1 MGIFMMQVMG
11 LEGSQRRRNRHGLWN
26 ARDNHG
32 ELLERVLEV
41 GFIPYPCKKTK
52 TEVRYQYDFLP
63 WRTRFSWSPFR
74 RSYEGCCNGAL
85 FGWSYWTWSPFGTGN
100 GPWIESTL
108 TYFSDSP
115 IGSVTPC
122 PFNKGTT
129 SQPVTLSEVA
139 SGSIAATEIAEEQLE
154 NHGCACV

>member
-1 MGIFMMQVMG
+1 MACGMRETITV
-11 LEGSQRRRNRHGLWN
+11 SYWS
-26 ARDNHG
+26 
-32 ELLERVLEV
+32 VCWKW

-108 TYFSDSP
+108 TYFSNSTDWLGYSLSVQQGYNQSARD
-115 IGSVTPC
+115 IVGGSQRL
-122 PFNKGTT
+122 NRGD
-129 SQPVTLSEVA
+129 
-139 SGSIAATEIAEEQLE
+139 
-154 NHGCACV
+154 

>member
-1 MGIFMMQVMG
+1 MACGMRETVTV
-11 LEGSQRRRNRHGLWN
+11 SYWS
-26 ARDNHG
+26 
-32 ELLERVLEV
+32 VCWKW

-100 GPWIESTL
+100 GPWIQSTL

-122 PFNKGTT
+122 PFNRGTT

-139 SGSIAATEIAEEQLE
+139 SGSIAATEIAEELE
-154 NHGCACV
+154 HHGCACV